1 MKTTELLSPSE
12 IEEIEERMKCKRK
25 IREDIHQYKDFLME
39 ALGIDNLSLLNHC
52 DFEKSPLPL
61 YLTDFELPSD

>member
-1 MKTTELLSPSE
+1 M
-12 IEEIEERMKCKRK
+12 IEKRMKFYRK

-39 ALGIDNLSLLNHC
+39 ALRIDDFSLLNHC

-61 YLTDFELPSD
+61 YLADFELPSD